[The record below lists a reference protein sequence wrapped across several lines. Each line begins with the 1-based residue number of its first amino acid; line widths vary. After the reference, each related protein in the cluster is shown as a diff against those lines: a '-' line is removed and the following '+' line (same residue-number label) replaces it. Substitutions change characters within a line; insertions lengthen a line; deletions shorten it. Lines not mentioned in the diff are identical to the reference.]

1 MSFIISLINAE
12 IMQVLCF
19 GLTPL
24 TIGIQVKTKQML
36 KDASKHSTQQVSVM
50 TDKWGQRYYE
60 IKFKIS
66 YLLQFHIFF

>member
-19 GLTPL
+19 GLTLL

-36 KDASKHSTQQVSVM
+36 KDASKHSTQQVSAM
-50 TDKWGQRYYE
+50 TD
-60 IKFKIS
+60 
-66 YLLQFHIFF
+66 